1 MPSSGE
7 SRTEEL
13 LRLVHTW
20 IAQRPLGPAGGPP
33 VSGDRSVAPDG
44 GGETA
49 GAAGGAAGE
58 AVGEAAGSAAG
69 EAAGG
74 GATLV
79 EVEVLKSG
87 RPGLVDLV
95 ARVDGRLLHLVLGVR
110 RPGQE
115 AHLLRAG
122 DDPVL
127 GLLDDAD
134 GLGVVVDAL
143 RDAELAPLVLA
154 AVHGGEGDPGA
165 PAPVSDDD
173 AGTVLAFG
181 DTCTLTVFSWLVDGP
196 HPGVDLLVALDEAG
210 FNHLA
215 APLAR
220 WRRGGRDL
228 GLVQERLAGS
238 AGGWALALTSLRDLY
253 AAGCPPESAGGDFA
267 PEALSLGT
275 MTARMHLAMDR
286 AFGRKSGE
294 IGAWADVVE
303 RAVRASDPSL
313 LDGEGVDEAL
323 AMLRSSGLKAA
334 MLRTH
339 GDFHLGRTARTDQGW
354 VVADCIPGGIP
365 PGADSPVFRSP
376 LADVADML
384 WSLHHVASVA
394 ALERDPTGRSGLA
407 GMAQAWEA
415 RNRRAFMAGYLAT
428 PGIGGLVPS
437 DRRIVRSLAAV
448 FEVER
453 AAVRSIGPVPPV

>member
-1 MPSSGE
+1 MSTKMPSQGG
-7 SRTEEL
+7 SRSEDL
-13 LRLVHTW
+13 LGLVHAW
-20 IAQRPLGPAGGPP
+20 IAQRSPAAAGTAPGSG
-33 VSGDRSVAPDG
+33 SGDGGDG
-44 GGETA
+44 DGD
-49 GAAGGAAGE
+49 
-58 AVGEAAGSAAG
+58 
-69 EAAGG
+69 
-74 GATLV
+74 GATLT
-79 EVEVLKSG
+79 EVEVLRPG
-87 RPGLVDLV
+87 RPGLVDVV

-143 RDAELAPLVLA
+143 RDAELAPLVLR
-154 AVHGGEGDPGA
+154 AVHTGAAEPGA
-165 PAPVSDDD
+165 PAPVADDD
-173 AGTVLAFG
+173 SGVVLAFG
-181 DTCTLTVFSWLVDGP
+181 EVCTLTVFVWLVDGP
-196 HPGVDLLVALDEAG
+196 HPGVEMLVALDEAG

-215 APLAR
+215 APLAL

-253 AAGCPPESAGGDFA
+253 AAGCPPEAAGGDFA
-267 PEALSLGT
+267 SEARSLGT

-286 AFGRKSGE
+286 AFGRRSE
-294 IGAWADVVE
+294 DIGTWVDSVE
-303 RAVRASDPSL
+303 LAVRTSDPSL
-313 LDGEGVDEAL
+313 LDGEGVNEAL
-323 AMLRSSGLKAA
+323 VMLRSSGLRAST
-334 MLRTH
+334 LRTH

-354 VVADCIPGGIP
+354 VVADCMPGGVP
-365 PGADSPVFRSP
+365 PGGDAPVFRSP

-415 RNRRAFMAGYLAT
+415 RNRRAFLAGYLAT

-453 AAVRSIGPVPPV
+453 AAARSEGLVPPA